1 MTKKDW
7 IITAAIILAI
17 VTALSIYCVPRRL
30 DRVLGLN
37 DETPTRISGH
47 VSTDTFA
54 SIRSYK
60 PVSEQEMTAFMETLQ
75 TAQVTYVNGK
85 NVYQVGDVCADVVVH
100 YGEDQRCFFVFFD
113 NGAEHY
119 DDKNYKCKDTAAVK
133 DLLTQIQSWELY
145 HESTP

>member
-7 IITAAIILAI
+7 IITAAIVLAI

-47 VSTDTFA
+47 VSTDIFA

-60 PVSEQEMTAFMETLQ
+60 PVSEQEMTAFLETLQ

-100 YGEDQRCFFVFFD
+100 YGEDQRCVFFFSD
-113 NGAEHY
+113 NGTIHY
-119 DDKNYKCKDTAAVK
+119 GNKNYKCKDTAVLKA
-133 DLLTQIQSWELY
+133 LLTQIESWELY

>member
-7 IITAAIILAI
+7 IITAAIVLAI

-47 VSTDTFA
+47 VSTDIFA

-60 PVSEQEMTAFMETLQ
+60 PVSEQEMTAFLETLQ

-100 YGEDQRCFFVFFD
+100 YGEDQRCIFFFSD
-113 NGAEHY
+113 NGTIHY
-119 DDKNYKCKDTAAVK
+119 GNKNYKCKDTAVLKA
-133 DLLTQIQSWELY
+133 LLTQIESWELY

>member
-7 IITAAIILAI
+7 IITAAIVLAI
-17 VTALSIYCVPRRL
+17 VAALSVFCVPRRL

-47 VSTDTFA
+47 VSTDIFA

-60 PVSEQEMTAFMETLQ
+60 PVSEQEMTAFLETLQ

-100 YGEDQRCFFVFFD
+100 YGEDQRCIFFLSD
-113 NGAEHY
+113 NGTIHY
-119 DDKNYKCKDTAAVK
+119 GNKNYKCKDTAVLKA
-133 DLLTQIQSWELY
+133 LLTQIESWELY

>member
-7 IITAAIILAI
+7 IVTAAIILAI

-30 DRVLGLN
+30 DRVLGLDN
-37 DETPTRISGH
+37 EMPTRISGH
-47 VSTDTFA
+47 VSTDIFA

-60 PVSEQEMTAFMETLQ
+60 PVSEQEMTAFLETLQ

-100 YGEDQRCFFVFFD
+100 YGEDQRCIFFFSD
-113 NGAEHY
+113 NGTIHY
-119 DDKNYKCKDTAAVK
+119 GNKNYKCKDTAVLKA
-133 DLLTQIQSWELY
+133 LLTQIESWELY

>member
-1 MTKKDW
+1 MSKKQW
-7 IITAAIILAI
+7 IVTAAIILAI
-17 VTALSIYCVPRRL
+17 VAALSVFCVPRRL

-60 PVSEQEMTAFMETLQ
+60 PVSEQEMTAFLETLQ

-100 YGEDQRCFFVFFD
+100 YGEDQRCIFFFSD
-113 NGAEHY
+113 NGTIHY
-119 DDKNYKCKDTAAVK
+119 GNKNYKCKDTAVLKA
-133 DLLTQIQSWELY
+133 LLTQIESWELY

>member
-1 MTKKDW
+1 MSKKQW

-17 VTALSIYCVPRRL
+17 VTALCVFYVPRRL
-30 DRVLGLN
+30 DRVLGLD

-85 NVYQVGDVCADVVVH
+85 NVYQVGDVCVDVVVH
-100 YGEDQRCFFVFFD
+100 YGEDQRCIFVFSD
-113 NGAEHY
+113 NGAVHY
-119 DDKNYKCKDTAAVK
+119 DNKNYKCGDTAVLK
-133 DLLTQIQSWELY
+133 DLLTQVQSWELY
-145 HESTP
+145 QESTP